1 MATSLSD
8 KEDSGPVY
16 PTSSTLLSHVPPA
29 IRDFASSSPYCL
41 QTKPLSLPPSSS
53 QELVDTKTTPK
64 KKPLD
69 GSKLTSRPVFYKR
82 RSNSTSHNLALDV
95 KAPSSTIVPRSNT
108 LSHSSTLDLK
118 SKQTYEKQLSHSV
131 SPSNSFMGPLTF
143 QLPQEVLVI
152 PFLDQVDMGR
162 GADQLNTAQWDFDLL
177 SEQEVG
183 HCTGHDSATASP
195 HSSAVD
201 CVYCVCHSYLV
212 VPMIK
217 ACTVKT

>member
-29 IRDFASSSPYCL
+29 IRKLASGSPYCL

-64 KKPLD
+64 KKLD

-95 KAPSSTIVPRSNT
+95 KAPSSTTVPRSNT

-152 PFLDQVDMGR
+152 PFLDQVDVGR

-183 HCTGHDSATASP
+183 
-195 HSSAVD
+195 D
-201 CVYCVCHSYLV
+201 CQPSLISRDYVYFVCVCVSR
-212 VPMIK
+212 
-217 ACTVKT
+217 